1 MCLLKLACD
10 AWFKLLALVVDLQ
23 LELPTLKGHQHTPE
37 LVPGDFPAIDNNE
50 WHATILSLI
59 PFDSGSHHFIGNLQS
74 VLTILDVRDRQGATH
89 PIYEPP

>member
-1 MCLLKLACD
+1 MPVKTGLRCLVQAPC
-10 AWFKLLALVVDLQ
+10 FGRGSQ